1 MLAVIEDELMVSAG
15 EKHLLTLNVRGPLD
29 GCRLPAVDGLR
40 LVAYAKLNSL
50 ENSILAD
57 VTKCADRAADR
68 KTVGCKA
75 HVKSI
80 TGKDGLEGEI
90 YDRSGWGILFEFLL
104 ATGSAPVVAKLTETA
119 ANAKTMW
126 GADAAG
132 MVAASV
138 QRSIDRVSAKIA
150 KAFEGRQINLAQ
162 GAYVVVT
169 FEEDVIL

>member
-1 MLAVIEDELMVSAG
+1 M
-15 EKHLLTLNVRGPLD
+15 
-29 GCRLPAVDGLR
+29 
-40 LVAYAKLNSL
+40 
-50 ENSILAD
+50 
-57 VTKCADRAADR
+57 TKCADRTPAR
-68 KTVGCKA
+68 KTVACKA

-80 TGKDGLEGEI
+80 TGKDGLEGEV
-90 YDRSGWGILFEFLL
+90 YDKSGWGILFEFLL

-126 GADAAG
+126 GADEAG

-162 GAYVVVT
+162 GAYVIVT